1 MVVVRWLLAAL
12 IAAMLAPLTGAAE
25 QAVLRLSL
33 PEAERLWQEH
43 NREVKL
49 ARVAVRGAAADL
61 VAAGQAP
68 NPQLSL
74 NVASISP
81 QDGFGAGGL
90 REKQMDS
97 ILRLEQLI
105 ERGDK
110 RELRAQSA
118 GAKLEA
124 VERDFDDVRRQ
135 QRLALRA
142 AYYDLMLAQEKR
154 RSAGDTAALYARS
167 LEAGEARLKAG
178 DISVSDRSRLRVE
191 KLRAE
196 NDARQAVADTNQ
208 AQLALAYLIGQEAKA
223 GQLVAD
229 DDWPVLDGA
238 TGAAIGDAQIARRP
252 DIRAAQARLVA
263 AEAARDLARSLKK
276 RDVTVGVQLEHNLQ
290 NAPRNSFGFGVSV
303 PLFVRYEYEGEIAR
317 AEADLQLAREQM
329 ERLVAQALGETDQ
342 ARSQLAASAERR
354 QRLDNELLADAER
367 VAKAAEFAYGK
378 GAMSLIDLLD
388 ARRIW
393 RQVQLEA
400 AQARADYA
408 KARASWQMITASEQ
422 QYP

>member
-1 MVVVRWLLAAL
+1 MIVVRWLFVFLLTAMAATLAR
-12 IAAMLAPLTGAAE
+12 AAGEGA
-25 QAVLRLSL
+25 LRLSL

-49 ARVAVRGAAADL
+49 ARVAVRGAEADL

-74 NVASISP
+74 NVASLSP
-81 QDGFGAGGL
+81 QDGVGAGGL

-124 VERDFDDVRRQ
+124 TQRDFDETRRQ
-135 QRLALRA
+135 QRLALWS
-142 AYYDLMLAQEKR
+142 AYYDLLLAQEKKG
-154 RSAGDTAALYARS
+154 SAEDTAALYARS
-167 LEAGEARLKAG
+167 LAAGEARLKAG
-178 DISVSDRSRLRVE
+178 DISLSDRSRLRVE
-191 KLRAE
+191 KLRAD
-196 NDARQAVADTNQ
+196 NDARQAVADWER
-208 AQLALAYLIGQEAKA
+208 AQLALAYLTGEETRAS
-223 GQLVAD
+223 QLVAAD
-229 DDWPVLDGA
+229 AWPAL
-238 TGAAIGDAQIARRP
+238 AADAAGGEANIAQRP
-252 DIRAAQARLVA
+252 DVRAAQARLVA

-317 AEADLQLAREQM
+317 AEADLQLAREQL
-329 ERLVAQALGETDQ
+329 ERLVAQALGDADQ

-354 QRLDNELLADAER
+354 QRFENELLADAER
-367 VAKAAEFAYGK
+367 VASAAEFAYGK
-378 GAMSLIDLLD
+378 GAMGLIDLLD
-388 ARRIW
+388 ARRTW
-393 RQVQLEA
+393 RQVRLEA

-408 KARASWQMITASEQ
+408 KAQAAWRMLTAWEK
-422 QYP
+422 P